1 MEYLQTI
8 FASLF
13 SVTALFF
20 LTKLIGK
27 KQLSHFTMFDYVNG
41 ITIGS
46 IAAEMTTELKD
57 RPLEPFLAMVVYA
70 LVTFSISV
78 ITNKSLAIR
87 RFFNGRSLVLF
98 ENEKFYI
105 HNFNKAKIN
114 INEFLMQARSSG
126 YFTLTDIDV
135 AILESNG
142 NISFLPKSDSKP
154 LTPKDVNLPI
164 QQEKICPNLILDG
177 KVLGRNLKAIGK
189 DEKWLYGELKKQ
201 KIKSADDVFLAFL
214 DNDNLTVYTQ
224 NRDGKTFDIFQ

>member
-1 MEYLQTI
+1 MDYLQTVY
-8 FASLF
+8 ASFF
-13 SVTALFF
+13 SIIALFF

-46 IAAEMTTELKD
+46 IAAEMATELKD
-57 RPLEPFLAMVVYA
+57 KPLEPLLAMTVYA
-70 LVTFSISV
+70 VITFLISV

-98 ENEKFYI
+98 ENEKFYV
-105 HNFNKAKIN
+105 HNFSKSKIN

-126 YFTLTDIDV
+126 YFNLTDIDT

-142 NISFLPKSDSKP
+142 NISFLPKSDAKP
-154 LTPKDVNLPI
+154 ITPKDMNIGV
-164 QQEKICPNLILDG
+164 QQEQLSTNLILDG
-177 KVLGRNLKAIGK
+177 RVLYRNLKAAGK
-189 DEKWLYGELKKQ
+189 SEKWLYSELEKQ
-201 KIKSADDVFLAFL
+201 KIKSPENVFLASY
-214 DNDNLTVYTQ
+214 DGNKIIVYTK